1 MSVVSQFYTT
11 SSTQKK
17 QNRRIFIGPASV
29 TWQVP
34 PGVTEVEVHCWGGG
48 GNGVTAT
55 PAPSHNGGGGGGYV
69 THVYPVSGGTDSLS
83 ITIGGQGG
91 TSSVNIPTQG
101 PTSPITA
108 TGGTPG
114 FTGASGSG
122 SFSIAAGVNT
132 SRTFAAQGGIGGRG
146 SLTFGSGGG
155 GGGAGFIYGPGGNG
169 GDLLGDPLIPL
180 GTNIG
185 AAGGGIKSPGFSVIS
200 RYSPLGSAGGGF
212 LPAPATNTYLGGAG
226 VSGKVNY
233 GIMPSPVGA
242 PAVAGS
248 FLENSSEWFYLDEID
263 GRGGSIVYGATQGTG
278 PQAYIQ
284 AGAGGGGCGG
294 SNGAI
299 AGVGNGQRG
308 GIFGGGGGGG
318 TNNPGGGT
326 IGGDGGFAAGGGGGA
341 GAGGVGGAGIVII
354 YW

>member
-48 GNGVTAT
+48 GNGVNAAP
-55 PAPSHNGGGGGGYV
+55 PAPSYNGGGGGGYV
-69 THVYPVSGGTDSLS
+69 THVYPVSGGTDRLS
-83 ITIGGQGG
+83 ITVGGQGG
-91 TSSVNIPTQG
+91 TSSVNVPTQG
-101 PTSPITA
+101 PTSPIAA
-108 TGGTPG
+108 TGGSPG
-114 FTGASGSG
+114 FTGAGG
-122 SFSIAAGVNT
+122 GASFSIAPGINT
-132 SRTFAAQGGIGGRG
+132 SRTFSANGGDGGRG
-146 SLTFGSGGG
+146 SLTYGSGGG
-155 GGGAGFIYGPGGNG
+155 GGGAGFIYGPGGPG
-169 GDLLGDPLIPL
+169 GDLLGDPLVPL
-180 GTNIG
+180 GSLTG
-185 AAGGGIKSPGFSVIS
+185 GSGGGIKGSGFSLIS
-200 RYSPLGSAGGGF
+200 RASSIGSAGGGF

-233 GIMPSPVGA
+233 GITPSPVGA

-263 GRGGSIVYGATQGTG
+263 GRGGSIVYGATQATG

-294 SNGAI
+294 AGGNGSI
-299 AGVGNGQRG
+299 SGQRG

-318 TNNPGGGT
+318 SPNGGSGAV
-326 IGGDGGFAAGGGGGA
+326 GGDGGFAAGGGGANGAFA
-341 GAGGVGGAGIVII
+341 GAGGAGIVII